1 MDKFYTVKEVAELLR
16 VSESSVRNY
25 VHRGIIKAIR
35 IGAGK
40 RATIR
45 IPQSEIDALI
55 GKDLE
60 SDES

>member
-1 MDKFYTVKEVAELLR
+1 MEKFFTVKEVSELLR

-25 VHRGIIKAIR
+25 VQRGIIKAIR
-35 IGAGK
+35 IGTGK

-45 IPQSEIDALI
+45 IPQSEIEALI
-55 GKDLE
+55 GKDEE

>member
-1 MDKFYTVKEVAELLR
+1 MEKFYTVKEVADLLR
-16 VSESSVRNY
+16 VSESSIRNY
-25 VHRGIIKAIR
+25 VQRGIIKAIR

-45 IPQSEIDALI
+45 IPQSEIEALI
-55 GKDLE
+55 GKDEE